1 MILCNPLLQHCRSEH
16 YTAPHTL
23 YYPPYSPYL
32 LLSLKSAV
40 FSVSC
45 HLQSHA
51 PQAQSSSA
59 CHTLP
64 FSVLC
69 YLTQTYPTPPQPHPT
84 LGFDTVLYLREIIY
98 YSHPSTEGGRGHPS
112 VENATEL
119 ICFNKSLILTKTTHH
134 KRPPSPP
141 DTIFENLIRSI
152 HIFLQSWSSQL
163 NFAPPG

>member
-1 MILCNPLLQHCRSEH
+1 MSTILHLILSTTP
-16 YTAPHTL
+16 PTL
-23 YYPPYSPYL
+23 PTFYS
-32 LLSLKSAV
+32 LSSRLFSQSAAI
-40 FSVSC
+40 C
-45 HLQSHA
+45 SHMH
-51 PQAQSSSA
+51 PKPSLAQLR
-59 CHTLP
+59 HTLP